1 MKKKGLFVMNR
12 AFSIDL
18 SMYWHL
24 NQFLFLKAQKCYFY
38 LKSDQKKLMKRGAA
52 DSLQARIEKK
62 LDEELPQEWMGG
74 IKLGPKVSGNQGL
87 SKS

>member
-1 MKKKGLFVMNR
+1 MILQAEN
-12 AFSIDL
+12 
-18 SMYWHL
+18 
-24 NQFLFLKAQKCYFY
+24 
-38 LKSDQKKLMKRGAA
+38 
-52 DSLQARIEKK
+52 SLQARIEKK

>member
-1 MKKKGLFVMNR
+1 MLNINLLDPSVNFV
-12 AFSIDL
+12 
-18 SMYWHL
+18 
-24 NQFLFLKAQKCYFY
+24 
-38 LKSDQKKLMKRGAA
+38 KRYNV
-52 DSLQARIEKK
+52 RIQKK

>member
-1 MKKKGLFVMNR
+1 MEQNSDVKINT
-12 AFSIDL
+12 
-18 SMYWHL
+18 
-24 NQFLFLKAQKCYFY
+24 YFQQWNSY
-38 LKSDQKKLMKRGAA
+38 YKP
-52 DSLQARIEKK
+52 LQARIEKK